1 MEMLQLT
8 GVCDLAPMIRQKVSA
23 KHSAATNTNMSRF
36 TERITEL
43 FKDDLL
49 IHGDAINTPCLLFTH
64 ADELNRIFN
73 RK

>member
-8 GVCDLAPMIRQKVSA
+8 GVCDLAPVIRQKVSA
-23 KHSAATNTNMSRF
+23 KHSAATNTKMSRF
-36 TERITEL
+36 TERITGL

-49 IHGDAINTPCLLFTH
+49 IHGDAINTPCRLFTH
-64 ADELNRIFN
+64 ANELNRIFN

>member
-8 GVCDLAPMIRQKVSA
+8 GVCDLAPVICQISA

-36 TERITEL
+36 TECITEL
-43 FKDDLL
+43 LKDDLL
-49 IHGDAINTPCLLFTH
+49 IHEDAINTPCLLFTH